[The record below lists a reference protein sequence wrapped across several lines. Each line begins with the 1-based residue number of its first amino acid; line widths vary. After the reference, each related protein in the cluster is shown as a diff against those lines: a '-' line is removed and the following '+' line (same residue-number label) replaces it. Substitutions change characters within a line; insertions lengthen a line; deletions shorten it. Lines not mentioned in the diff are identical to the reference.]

1 MAQPLKG
8 SLTLNPIEQSLGDT
22 GEVQGICQ

>member
-22 GEVQGICQ
+22 VEVQEVCQ